1 MEKNVAFV
9 ILLFVF
15 QTMSSAQDS
24 ELPAA
29 VVETDL
35 GRIQGTILVSL
46 LEKQFYAF
54 RGIRYGKAPVEELRF
69 QVMSVK
75 FCEKDL

>member
-1 MEKNVAFV
+1 MEKNVAFF
-9 ILLFVF
+9 ILLFVL

-29 VVETDL
+29 VVDTDL
-35 GRIQGTILVSL
+35 GRIQGSVLTTLM
-46 LEKQFYAF
+46 EKQFYAF

-69 QVMSVK
+69 QVIMSE
-75 FCEKDL
+75 FSRNG